1 MGLVATRLWK
11 AEREAESKGAGGKGK
26 GKHWRRGIA
35 GEKSFAW
42 GFDLA
47 KSEGRGKG
55 MVMNSPKEMLT
66 GVLAEAKEVAVVLR
80 FIKGGTAFGMI
91 AGEGE
96 KPEEGGLLPEVGA
109 TH

>member
-55 MVMNSPKEMLT
+55 MVMNSPKEMLA
-66 GVLAEAKEVAVVLR
+66 GAGEGEKPEEGGLLPEVGLA
-80 FIKGGTAFGMI
+80 G

>member
-1 MGLVATRLWK
+1 MAR
-11 AEREAESKGAGGKGK
+11 
-26 GKHWRRGIA
+26 
-35 GEKSFAW
+35 
-42 GFDLA
+42 
-47 KSEGRGKG
+47 SEGRGKG
-55 MVMNSPKEMLT
+55 MVMNSPKEMLA

-80 FIKGGTAFGMI
+80 FKGGTAFGMI